1 MSNAARH
8 SFHTESDPSG
18 VVNPASAGGYGAL
31 APSSGAQA
39 PIVIASADAM
49 RAFDLFQPEPSDLQA
64 FDSELSPAP
73 VVPIADGQFAR
84 QVARAL
90 DAPQPVTGLNL
101 PLGGIAPTEREI
113 ASARALMVG
122 WIAACAIAA
131 FAFLSQGPSVSS
143 RAEDSA
149 PAPAV
154 DTAQPPVAVEE
165 TRASRPGDIR
175 LDPAAAAK
183 PAATR
188 AKKVTREPAPAAAPS
203 KP

>member
-8 SFHTESDPSG
+8 SFHTESDPAG
-18 VVNPASAGGYGAL
+18 VVNPASAGGYGSL
-31 APSSGAQA
+31 APAGDRQA
-39 PIVIASADAM
+39 PIVIASADTM

-90 DAPQPVTGLNL
+90 DEPQPVATGLNL

-143 RAEDSA
+143 RAEDPA
-149 PAPAV
+149 PAPAI
-154 DTAQPPVAVEE
+154 EE
-165 TRASRPGDIR
+165 SRASLPGDIR
-175 LDPAAAAK
+175 LDPTAAPK

-188 AKKVTREPAPAAAPS
+188 AKKATREPAPAAAP

>member
-8 SFHTESDPSG
+8 SFQTESDPSE

-31 APSSGAQA
+31 ASAGGGQA

-49 RAFDLFQPEPSDLQA
+49 RAFDLFQPEPSDLEA
-64 FDSELSPAP
+64 FDSEPSPSP

-90 DAPQPVTGLNL
+90 DAPQPATGLNL

-131 FAFLSQGPSVSS
+131 FAFLSQGPSVSG

-149 PAPAV
+149 PAPAI
-154 DTAQPPVAVEE
+154 EE
-165 TRASRPGDIR
+165 TRASLPGDIR

-183 PAATR
+183 PGATR
-188 AKKVTREPAPAAAPS
+188 AKKVTRDPAPAAVPS